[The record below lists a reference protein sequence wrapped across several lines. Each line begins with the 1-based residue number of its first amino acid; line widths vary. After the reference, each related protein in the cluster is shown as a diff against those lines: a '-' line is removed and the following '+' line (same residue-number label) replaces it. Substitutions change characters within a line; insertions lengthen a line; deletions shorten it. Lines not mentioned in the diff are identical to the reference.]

1 VIYAFVSLM
10 TPSERIEEIA
20 RDLKLRDGRLF
31 HFEAML
37 YATIQFLDEEAEA
50 KEKAEYKEALK
61 NGL

>member
-1 VIYAFVSLM
+1 M